1 MGKPLSL
8 RALYTRES
16 ARIRKGFDSTTDGMT
31 AAAQRSALV
40 DRIVVQLWEEVA
52 GNDGVMEGNICLA
65 ARGGYGRG
73 ALLPHSD
80 IDLLFLSEDPGVLNR
95 STDSIGRLCQQMW
108 DLGLRVAP
116 TARTLAGCGEFDSNN
131 VELALSLIE
140 CRHLVGDNGLFRSL
154 YDDTI
159 PRLIRR
165 NWPELVET
173 VVELTRRR
181 HAKYGNTVFHL
192 EPNVKEC
199 PGGLRDVNV
208 AGWLAKL
215 VAVRK
220 GSGLPASVPMR
231 NEHQAALSFLM
242 STRCFLHYLYDRD
255 DNNLRWE
262 AQDAAAAKGIG
273 MDGHPYDNT
282 AEWTRNFFRHARPI
296 SRWTNQVLDEV
307 AAERSSLYRQ
317 FLSWRSRVSNPDFA
331 VVGGRVHLQ
340 ESAAAAD
347 PDVLLRLFEFLA
359 RHGFKLSADT
369 QSRIEKALPSLS
381 FPTGSELW
389 SHLRSVMLSPS
400 AADALRDMHSVG
412 ILDAIIPE
420 YRLIDSL
427 IIRDFYH
434 RYTVDEHSFTAIES
448 LHALKTAASDWEQHY
463 LDVLNALAQPELLY
477 LALLLHDVGKGL
489 PDNSHIEGSVRV
501 SKAALERLGLTAE
514 QRELVLFLVANHLEM
529 SAALRRDI
537 FDANNIRALADKVG
551 TSERLKMLFLLTF
564 ADIRAVNPQALSS
577 WKAEDLWRLY
587 VGASKELDR
596 SADETSLQS
605 DVPRELATHVAAV
618 VPRRGAEI
626 RQFLA
631 DLPQRYTRLYTT
643 DQVVMHLEMASRL
656 AEEPLQVHLRT
667 LNNLIELTLV
677 TRDRPSLFA
686 TVCGVLAAWNMDI
699 VRANAFT
706 SQSGIVVDTF
716 SFRDRFRTVE
726 LNPAER
732 ERFERNIIDVIG
744 GASDISTLIES
755 RIVTGQLLPAKVNVD
770 TRCTFD
776 NECSSHS
783 TLLEVVARDRPGL
796 LYCIACSLAEHGCNI
811 EIALVDTEG
820 QTAIDVF
827 YITQGGAKL
836 DATLQNE
843 LRRDLFR
850 DLATRWEKNTRP
862 PRHPTMSSQAEAP
875 N

>member
-1 MGKPLSL
+1 MAKSLSL
-8 RALYTRES
+8 RAFYSKES
-16 ARIRKGFDSTTDGMT
+16 SRIRKAFDSTTDGM
-31 AAAQRSALV
+31 AAATQRSALV
-40 DRIVVQLWEEVA
+40 DKVVVQLWQEVA
-52 GNDGVMEGNICLA
+52 VSEGAMQGSICLA

-95 STDSIGRLCQQMW
+95 SADSIGRMCQQMW

-116 TARTLAGCGEFDSNN
+116 TARTLAGCGEFDPNN

-140 CRHLVGDNGLFRSL
+140 CRRLAGDNELFRRL
-154 YDDTI
+154 YEETI
-159 PRLIRR
+159 PKLIRR
-165 NWPELVET
+165 NWPELVEN

-208 AGWLAKL
+208 AEWLAKL

-220 GSGLPASVPMR
+220 GSGLPASMALR
-231 NEHQAALSFLM
+231 DEHQAGLAFLM
-242 STRCFLHYLYDRD
+242 STRCFLHFLYDRD

-273 MDGHPYDNT
+273 VDGHPYDNT

-296 SRWTNQVLDEV
+296 SRWANQMLDEV
-307 AAERSSLYRQ
+307 AVERSSLYRQ

-340 ESAAAAD
+340 ESSAAAN

-359 RHGFKLSADT
+359 HHGFKLSADT
-369 QSRIEKALPSLS
+369 QTRIERALPSLS
-381 FPTGSELW
+381 FPTGAELW
-389 SHLRSVMLSPS
+389 AHLRSILLAPS
-400 AADALRDMHSVG
+400 AADALRDMHAVG
-412 ILDAIIPE
+412 ILDVIIPE

-434 RYTVDEHSFTAIES
+434 RYTVDEHSFTAIDS
-448 LHALKTAASDWEQHY
+448 LHALKRAESDWEKRY
-463 LDVLNALAQPELLY
+463 ADVLNALEQPELLY
-477 LALLLHDVGKGL
+477 LAVLLHDVGKGL
-489 PDNSHIEGSVRV
+489 PDGSHVDGSVRV
-501 SKAALERLGLTAE
+501 SEAAMERLGLTAE

-537 FDANNIRALADKVG
+537 FDADNIRALAQKVG
-551 TSERLKMLFLLTF
+551 SSERLKMLFLLTF

-587 VGASKELDR
+587 VGSSKELDR
-596 SADETSLQS
+596 SADETSGLP
-605 DVPRELATHVAAV
+605 DVQRDLAANVSTL
-618 VPRRGAEI
+618 VPHRKKEI

-631 DLPQRYTRLYTT
+631 DFPQRYARLYGT
-643 DQVVMHLEMASRL
+643 DQVVMHFEMAARL
-656 AEEPLQVHLRT
+656 DAQSVQVHLRNR
-667 LNNLIELTLV
+667 NNLIELTLV
-677 TRDRPSLFA
+677 TRDRESLFA

-706 SQSGIVVDTF
+706 SRSGVVVDTF

-732 ERFERNIIDVIG
+732 ERFERNIIDVVG
-744 GASDISTLIES
+744 GAADILPLIES
-755 RIVTGQLLPAKVNVD
+755 RIVAGKGLPAKVNVD

-783 TLLEVVARDRPGL
+783 SLLEVVARDRPGL
-796 LYCIACSLAEHGCNI
+796 LYCIACSLAEHVCNI

-820 QTAIDVF
+820 ETAIDVF
-827 YITQGGAKL
+827 YITYNRAKL
-836 DATLQNE
+836 DANAQNE
-843 LRRDLFR
+843 LRRTLFR
-850 DLATRWEKNTRP
+850 ELAARP
-862 PRHPTMSSQAEAP
+862 EIAKSPPPVNAIPSQAEAG